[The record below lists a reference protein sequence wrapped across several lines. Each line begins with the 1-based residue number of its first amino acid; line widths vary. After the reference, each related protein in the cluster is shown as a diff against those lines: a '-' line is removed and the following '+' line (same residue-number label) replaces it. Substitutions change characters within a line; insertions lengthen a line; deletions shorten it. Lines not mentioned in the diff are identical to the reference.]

1 LKSFWVLNNMFDIKT
16 CKIKGCLELQ
26 PKVFADNR
34 GKFVKVFH
42 EQAFANL
49 GLETN
54 FVEEYYS
61 VSNKH
66 VIRGLHFQLPPM
78 DHVKMVYCVQ
88 GEAMDVVV
96 DLRLNS
102 PTYGQHVSFKLSSSK
117 ANSIYIPKGLAHGFC
132 ALSENTI
139 MVYNVSTVY
148 SPEHDA
154 GISWDSVGIEWPTQ
168 EANLSQRDLSFCT
181 LTEFNSPFKYE

>member
-1 LKSFWVLNNMFDIKT
+1 MFDIKT
-16 CKIKGCLELQ
+16 CKIQGCLELQ

-49 GLETN
+49 GLETH

-61 VSNKH
+61 ISNKN

-88 GEAMDVVV
+88 GEVMDVVV
-96 DLRLNS
+96 DLRIDS
-102 PTYGQHVSFKLSSSK
+102 PTYGQHVTFELSSTK
-117 ANSIYIPKGLAHGFC
+117 ANSIYIPKGMAHGFC
-132 ALSENTI
+132 ALSENAI
-139 MVYNVSTVY
+139 MVYKVSTVY
-148 SPEHDA
+148 SPDQDA
-154 GISWDSVGIEWPTQ
+154 GISWDSVDIKWPTKDICI
-168 EANLSQRDLSFCT
+168 SDRDKSFEP
-181 LTEFNSPFKYE
+181 LENFKSPFSL